1 MAEIYHLLHRQI
13 PAHIREKYPV
23 FCTFVDYYYRW
34 LQARG
39 FSDLSN
45 ITNIDFV
52 NRAITIT
59 DNIIPVELFN
69 GHTIVGENG
78 ARALVV
84 GVSDDGKLL
93 IRYQTLDA
101 KFTRGEQIHIK
112 RDQNDTDKSA
122 TATVEGVYTIPSV
135 FIDEFSK
142 LLDHDQIFGTDTN
155 NIAQILRHI
164 KELYRAK
171 GTEDALKHLLKVNQG
186 VDAEVKYPF
195 EQVLKPSDGK
205 WTQYYAVTLKTQT
218 EYLGKEP
225 TKVEEARFIA
235 ATNTPYIRT
244 GVSHI
249 ETFRRSEFL
258 RFYLTEDPNPYEG
271 QLVEVI
277 EDGNVVYAGNVV
289 SGYTKVKIHKG
300 GKKWQVG
307 QIFTLGGK
315 DPWGVINLS
324 YDDPKI
330 PWWLRH
336 IETPEDNYG
345 ESGQNTY
352 LQHEEKPTIC
362 RVTVVDANGG
372 IVHAEIVQL
381 GEYVKPEEGK
391 KYTVSP
397 LFFRTDEDWEKEYE
411 AVVSFEFGP
420 KHREVGHW
428 EDASGFISYNDIRLQ
443 DSYYYQQF
451 SYDIVSTA
459 NPDEYQSLAQLVHP
473 VGTKMFTTYVLQT
486 DLNFDSTFDVDV
498 HFPYVSISFFDVA
511 RVTDAVAKIVKKPLE
526 DETDEVSDMTRML
539 SLIKRFTDCI
549 LTTDHDMVLT
559 QTKRL
564 TDIGIAND
572 VMRMINKHR
581 LFDDVLTIENS
592 KFIIGKNGV
601 DSVSTIENGRFVY
614 TMDDMKDIVLST
626 DTIDKRTKKLLKDD
640 LSPKDNTKVVLA
652 RGLTDVSI
660 ISDRTTFYG
669 KKVFADQS
677 THMETHTFNMRKLV
691 ADATGIRDGT
701 LIEYVANETRDYDT
715 ESDPYHTREWIGHVN
730 ESYAELGI
738 VHNITIK

>member
-195 EQVLKPSDGK
+195 ERVLKPSDGK

-258 RFYLTEDPNPYEG
+258 RFYLTEDPKPYEG

-277 EDGNVVYAGNVV
+277 EDGNVIYAGNVV

-336 IETPEDNYG
+336 TETPEDNYG

-397 LFFRTDEDWEKEYE
+397 LFFRTGEDWEKEYE
-411 AVVSFEFGP
+411 AVVSFEFGT

-549 LTTDHDMVLT
+549 LTTDTL
-559 QTKRL
+559 
-564 TDIGIAND
+564 
-572 VMRMINKHR
+572 
-581 LFDDVLTIENS
+581 
-592 KFIIGKNGV
+592 
-601 DSVSTIENGRFVY
+601 
-614 TMDDMKDIVLST
+614 
-626 DTIDKRTKKLLKDD
+626 DKRTKKLLKDD

-652 RGLTDVSI
+652 RGLTDASI
-660 ISDRTTFYG
+660 TSDRTTFYE

-677 THMETHTFNMRKLV
+677 THMETHTFNVRKLGV
-691 ADATGIRDGT
+691 DTTGIRDGT
-701 LIEYVANETRDYDT
+701 LIESVTNETRDYDT
-715 ESDPYHTREWIGHVN
+715 ESDPYHTREWVGRVN

-738 VHNITIK
+738 VYNITIK